1 MKQVIYLKENANLKQ
16 VTILDCVIHLSIPFV
31 NVIANLCKG
40 IKEMLKITT
49 HTFFFYPMCHQSIK
63 LHSTLTFLYITGR
76 QKGGKKREKI

>member
-49 HTFFFYPMCHQSIK
+49 HTFFFLSHVSPEYQ
-63 LHSTLTFLYITGR
+63 TA
-76 QKGGKKREKI
+76 